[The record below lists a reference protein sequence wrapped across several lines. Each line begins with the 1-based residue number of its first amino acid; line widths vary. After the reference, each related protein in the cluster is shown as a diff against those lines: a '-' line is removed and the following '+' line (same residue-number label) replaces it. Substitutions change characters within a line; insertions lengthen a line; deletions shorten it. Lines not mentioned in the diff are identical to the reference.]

1 MYIRRQ
7 KRFLGI
13 KKIAFRKE
21 KITMETNLK
30 QNEPSVRSRESDEEL
45 INVLIAI
52 SVVSKS
58 LAKKLAALPGTHKT
72 EV

>member
-1 MYIRRQ
+1 
-7 KRFLGI
+7 
-13 KKIAFRKE
+13 
-21 KITMETNLK
+21 METSLK
-30 QNEPSVRSRESDEEL
+30 QNELSVRSRESDEEL
-45 INVLIAI
+45 IDVLIAI